1 MARRL
6 PPLNSLRAFDAASR
20 HASFTRAAEELFVTQ
35 GAVSR
40 HVAALEAWLK
50 VQLFARSPRGI
61 ELTPK
66 GAVFFRSVR
75 GALDQIEHGARQ
87 LQQKPD
93 ERTLRLKVPP
103 TFAIRWLVP
112 RLALFHASA
121 PALDVQITTSHQP
134 VNFHR
139 EDVDACIHSDMHPL
153 PDAHCQRLFGE
164 RLLPVCHPSL
174 RERGPPLATP
184 RDLALHVLVCS
195 LHRPR
200 DWPTWLAAAGI
211 HDFDGNNGIKVENS
225 ALAYQAAIDGLGVVI
240 AQSSFVEDDLKSGRL
255 IAPFALEVPGDGAY
269 YLAYPPE
276 RAKSD
281 GVAAFE
287 TWITR
292 EAAKTDEALA
302 ARQATPAAEGRARM
316 FYTGERPAP

>member
-40 HVAALEAWLK
+40 HVATLETWLK

-66 GAVFFRSVR
+66 GAVFFRSMR
-75 GALDQIEHGARQ
+75 GALDQIEHVARQ

-93 ERTLRLKVPP
+93 DKMLRLKVPP

-139 EDVDACIHSDMHPL
+139 EDVA
-153 PDAHCQRLFGE
+153 ARAG
-164 RLLPVCHPSL
+164 
-174 RERGPPLATP
+174 
-184 RDLALHVLVCS
+184 
-195 LHRPR
+195 
-200 DWPTWLAAAGI
+200 AAAG
-211 HDFDGNNGIKVENS
+211 N
-225 ALAYQAAIDGLGVVI
+225 AARPGEARAVV
-240 AQSSFVEDDLKSGRL
+240 
-255 IAPFALEVPGDGAY
+255 
-269 YLAYPPE
+269 
-276 RAKSD
+276 
-281 GVAAFE
+281 
-287 TWITR
+287 
-292 EAAKTDEALA
+292 LA
-302 ARQATPAAEGRARM
+302 APAAGLADMARCRRHSRLRRQQRHQGRELGTRLPGGDRRSRRRHC
-316 FYTGERPAP
+316 TEQLRRG